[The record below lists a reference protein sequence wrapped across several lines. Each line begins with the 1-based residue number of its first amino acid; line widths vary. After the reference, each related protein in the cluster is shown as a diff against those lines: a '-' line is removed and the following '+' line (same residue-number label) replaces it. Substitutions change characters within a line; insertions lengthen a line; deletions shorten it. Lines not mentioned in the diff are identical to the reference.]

1 MKEILMMVMGGCPH
15 CQRAREMMEG
25 LCARHPEFRTV
36 KVRMVD
42 ETIDPDFAATLD
54 YYYVPTFFVDG
65 KKLHEGVPT
74 EAAIEAIYREALK
87 A

>member
-1 MKEILMMVMGGCPH
+1 MKEVLMMVMGGCPH

-36 KVRMVD
+36 NVRMVD

-54 YYYVPTFFVDG
+54 Y
-65 KKLHEGVPT
+65 
-74 EAAIEAIYREALK
+74 
-87 A
+87 